1 MVRREGDEAPPRM
14 KPALPTLSFT
24 DADAFGDWLADN
36 HGSSPGVWLK
46 LAKKGSGVASVS
58 YAEAVEVAL
67 TWGWIDGQKQ
77 PHDARH
83 WLQKFTP
90 RGARSLWSKINR
102 DKATALIAARKM
114 MAPGLA
120 EIERAKRDGRWDAA
134 YDSTKSSTM
143 PADLQAAL
151 DGNARAR
158 RAWATID
165 PANRYAILW
174 RVQTAKKAETRAR
187 RIVELVAMLGRG
199 ELLHPAR
206 GKKATG
212 AR

>member
-1 MVRREGDEAPPRM
+1 M
-14 KPALPTLSFT
+14 KQALPTLSFPGPE
-24 DADAFGDWLADN
+24 AFGEWLAQ
-36 HGSSPGVWLK
+36 HHASSAGVWLK
-46 LAKKGSGVASVS
+46 LAKKDAGVPSVS
-58 YAEAVEVAL
+58 YAEAIEVAL
-67 TWGWIDGQKQ
+67 SWGWIDGQKQ
-77 PHDARH
+77 AHDERH

-102 DKATALIAARKM
+102 DKATALIAAKKM

-120 EIERAKRDGRWDAA
+120 EIERAKRDGRWQAA
-134 YDSTKSSTM
+134 YDSPRSSTV

-165 PANRYAILW
+165 SANRYAILW

-187 RIVELVAMLGRG
+187 RIAELVAMLGRG
-199 ELLHPAR
+199 ELLHPERR
-206 GKKATG
+206 GKAKA
-212 AR
+212 AKASRSR

>member
-1 MVRREGDEAPPRM
+1 M
-14 KPALPTLSFT
+14 KPALPMLSFR
-24 DADAFGDWLADN
+24 DPDAFADWLADN

-46 LAKKGSGVASVS
+46 LAKKGSGVPSVS
-58 YAEAVEVAL
+58 YAEAIEVAL
-67 TWGWIDGQKQ
+67 SWGWIDGQKQ
-77 PHDARH
+77 AHDGRH

-102 DKATALIAARKM
+102 DKATALIAAKKM

-120 EIERAKRDGRWDAA
+120 EIERARRDGRWEAA
-134 YDSTKSSTM
+134 YDSPKSSTV

-165 PANRYAILW
+165 SANRYAILW

-187 RIVELVAMLGRG
+187 RIVEFVAMLGRG
-199 ELLHPAR
+199 ELLHAER
-206 GKKATG
+206 GKQANGAKAT
-212 AR
+212 RSR

>member
-1 MVRREGDEAPPRM
+1 M
-14 KPALPTLSFT
+14 KPALPMLSFR
-24 DADAFGDWLADN
+24 DSDAFAEWLAD
-36 HGSSPGVWLK
+36 HHASSPGVWLK
-46 LAKKGSGVASVS
+46 LAKKGAGVPSVS
-58 YAEAVEVAL
+58 YAEAIEVAL
-67 TWGWIDGQKQ
+67 SWGWIDGQKQ
-77 PHDARH
+77 AHDGRH

-120 EIERAKRDGRWDAA
+120 EIERARRDGRWEAA
-134 YDSTKSSTM
+134 YDSPRSSTV

-158 RAWATID
+158 RAWDTID
-165 PANRYAILW
+165 SANRYAILW

-187 RIVELVAMLGRG
+187 RVAELVAMLGRG
-199 ELLHPAR
+199 ELLHPGRA
-206 GKKATG
+206 KKPDG
-212 AR
+212 AKASRSR

>member
-1 MVRREGDEAPPRM
+1 M
-14 KPALPTLSFT
+14 KPALPTLSFRGP
-24 DADAFGDWLADN
+24 DAFAEWLAD
-36 HGSSPGVWLK
+36 HHASSPGVWLK
-46 LAKKGSGVASVS
+46 LAKKNAGVPSVS
-58 YAEAVEVAL
+58 YAGAIEVAL
-67 TWGWIDGQKQ
+67 SWGWIDGQKQ
-77 PHDARH
+77 AHDERH

-102 DKATALIAARKM
+102 DKATALIAAKKM

-120 EIERAKRDGRWDAA
+120 EIERAKRDGRWEAA
-134 YDSTKSSTM
+134 YDSPKSSTV

-165 PANRYAILW
+165 SANRYAILW

-187 RIVELVAMLGRG
+187 RIAELVAMLGRG
-199 ELLHPAR
+199 ELLHPER
-206 GKKATG
+206 RKKASAAKTS
-212 AR
+212 RSR

>member
-1 MVRREGDEAPPRM
+1 V
-14 KPALPTLSFT
+14 KPALPTLSFRG
-24 DADAFGDWLADN
+24 ADAFAEWLAD
-36 HGSSPGVWLK
+36 HHASSPGVWLK
-46 LAKKGSGVASVS
+46 LAKKNAGVPSVS

-67 TWGWIDGQKQ
+67 SWGWIDGQKQ
-77 PHDARH
+77 AHDERH

-90 RGARSLWSKINR
+90 RGARSLWSKLNR
-102 DKATALIAARKM
+102 DKATALIAAKKM

-120 EIERAKRDGRWDAA
+120 EIERAKRDGRWAAA
-134 YDSTKSSTM
+134 YDSPKSSTV

-165 PANRYAILW
+165 SANRYAILW

-187 RIVELVAMLGRG
+187 RIAELVAMLGRG
-199 ELLHPAR
+199 ELLHPER
-206 GKKATG
+206 RKKTSAAKTS
-212 AR
+212 RSR

>member
-1 MVRREGDEAPPRM
+1 V
-14 KPALPTLSFT
+14 KPALPMLSFR
-24 DADAFGDWLADN
+24 DRDAFADWLADN

-46 LAKKGSGVASVS
+46 LAKKGSGVPSVS
-58 YAEAVEVAL
+58 YAEAIEVAL
-67 TWGWIDGQKQ
+67 SWGWIDGQKQ
-77 PHDARH
+77 SHDGRQ
-83 WLQKFTP
+83 WLLKFTP

-102 DKATALIAARKM
+102 DKATALIAAMKM

-120 EIERAKRDGRWDAA
+120 EIERATRDGRWEAA
-134 YDSTKSSTM
+134 YDSPKSSTV

-165 PANRYAILW
+165 SANRYAILW

-199 ELLHPAR
+199 ELLHPQRA
-206 GKKATG
+206 KKAKAT
-212 AR
+212 RSR